1 MEALWSPDEELVFV
15 GEFIV
20 RDSVIRRLI
29 EDVTEAEGDGERLIV
44 TLKSRLS
51 DWDEELDSVMVF
63 VREAKLDDDL
73 VVDASAVGETP
84 VDDTDGVT
92 SPELD
97 TVSVNVGVG
106 ERVTV
111 ALVDVSDGVGLSEG
125 VGSHD
130 VE

>member
-1 MEALWSPDEELVFV
+1 
-15 GEFIV
+15 
-20 RDSVIRRLI
+20 VIRRLI